1 MEVRYILRSD
11 LVIRSKRDALEFLD
25 GIKSVILI
33 PLEPATAE
41 NRMYLRVEPG
51 KKVSRIWQDDID
63 TGRAPFIPFLYD
75 WDGGIVWRYR
85 KAVNTWLWAEFLED

>member
-1 MEVRYILRSD
+1 MKVRYILRND
-11 LVIRSKRDALEFLD
+11 LVIRSKRDALEFLN

-51 KKVSRIWQDDID
+51 NNVSRIWQDDID
-63 TGRAPFIPFLYD
+63 ADRAAFIPAMRDYD
-75 WDGGIVWRYR
+75 GSIVWRYR
-85 KAVNTWLWAEFLED
+85 KAVNTWLWAEFLEV